1 MKTPEEINGMTPE
14 EIKVK
19 LNQPCIRSCDG
30 CRYHKACLR
39 YAGYAARAYIE
50 QLEEQI
56 QLMKIQ
62 MEGDC
67 GVCKHRHHAQVTQD
81 GPRFDGPCA
90 ACIQKESRPA
100 WEYEG
105 LPELPKK
112 GATI

>member
-1 MKTPEEINGMTPE
+1 MVKIEEICPMSPE
-14 EIKVK
+14 EIKLK
-19 LNQPCIRSCDG
+19 LNQPCIRSCYD

-39 YAGYAARAYIE
+39 YSGYAARAYIE

-67 GVCKHRHHAQVTQD
+67 GVCKHKGNRKK
-81 GPRFDGPCA
+81 CA
-90 ACIQKESRPA
+90 DCMSIAYHPD

-105 LPELPKK
+105 LPELPK
-112 GATI
+112 T